1 MTALAINLSWHEIW
15 KVIQERPGTIAVL
28 VILAFVV
35 RWVVLRL
42 VTRFVASTAKDAQPT
57 RSARLAQ
64 RARTIGGL
72 ARSLAT
78 WVIVAIFGIMLL
90 DQMGINVAPLI
101 AGAGVVG
108 IAVGFGAQ
116 TLVKDYFN
124 GVFMILED
132 QYSVGDRVELE
143 TPQLNTSGIVEAVS
157 LRVTRVRDDIGKVV
171 YIRNGEILRVSNL
184 TQGDVTFGVDD
195 PTD

>member
-15 KVIQERPGTIAVL
+15 RVIQERPGTIGGL

-42 VTRFVASTAKDAQPT
+42 VTRFVASTAKNAQPT
-57 RSARLAQ
+57 RSVRLAQ

-72 ARSLAT
+72 ARSFAT
-78 WVIVAIFGIMLL
+78 WVIVAIFGIMAL

-184 TQGDVTFGVDD
+184 TQGDVTIDD

>member
-1 MTALAINLSWHEIW
+1 MTAQAIDFSWHGIW
-15 KVIQERPGTIAVL
+15 TLIQERPGTIGGL
-28 VILAFVV
+28 VILALVV
-35 RWVVLRL
+35 RWVILRL
-42 VTRFVASTAKDAQPT
+42 VTRAVASTAKGAQAN
-57 RSARLAQ
+57 RSVRLAQ

-78 WVIVAIFGIMLL
+78 WVVVAIFGIMLL

-116 TLVKDYFN
+116 TLVKDH
-124 GVFMILED
+124 
-132 QYSVGDRVELE
+132 YSVGDRVELE

-157 LRVTRVRDDIGKVV
+157 HRVTRVRDDIGKIV

-184 TQGDVTFGVDD
+184 TQGDVVAAPDVDD